1 MSARRLIM
9 AGACLAAGLL
19 LMYWAYGS
27 SRFSAD
33 DRAFILESPWMDPW
47 AQTWIIRADTAR
59 FRDMDTA
66 RATDAYWQAVG
77 RNPLLFG
84 GWFALARL
92 ERQAGASQR
101 VDALREFLQKNV
113 PPSTPWRWHQL
124 LLASDSGDDAR
135 FAEAFNF
142 VLGRLP
148 QYRQEAVELALG
160 FWGGWS
166 AVLGRTDSANR
177 WAVLQECMA
186 RRAVDAALE
195 LYPQLE
201 ADPAVRPGAEGQAR
215 FIEFLLQNKRW
226 AEAVEAWRRSDMF
239 DGALVTNGGFESP
252 VEGLAFGW
260 RQGKVQGVEIRRE
273 NRRGQDRGHVVRFHM
288 LGTANV
294 RFDHFWQ
301 YVPVEA
307 GKFYE
312 LRFAWKAERLSTD
325 RGMYL
330 EVRGVDCPGLR
341 VQTAEVTGSRDW
353 GEESLA
359 FQAPDGCRI
368 ARVGVRRNE
377 SLKFDNKIAGDLW
390 IDAVELVETPP
401 QP

>member
-1 MSARRLIM
+1 MNARRLIM
-9 AGACLAAGLL
+9 AGASLAAGLL

-33 DRAFILESPWMDPW
+33 DKTFVLESPWMDPW

-92 ERQAGASQR
+92 ERQAGPSQR

-135 FAEAFNF
+135 FADTFNF

-148 QYRQEAVELALG
+148 QYRQEAVELALA

-166 AVLGRTDSANR
+166 ELLGRTDPANR
-177 WAVLQECMA
+177 WTVLQECMA

-201 ADPAVRPGAEGQAR
+201 ADPAVRPDAEGQAR

-239 DGALVTNGGFESP
+239 DGALVSNGGFENP

-307 GKFYE
+307 GKSYE

-325 RGMYL
+325 RGMYM

-353 GEESLA
+353 SEESLA